1 MSSEEDIW
9 MVNKIVKRCSMVL
22 NTKKMQPETLENHYI
37 PAKIAEIKIQY
48 QVLKK
53 CGANKTFLYC

>member
-1 MSSEEDIW
+1 

-22 NTKKMQPETLENHYI
+22 NIKIMQPETLKNHYL
-37 PAKIAEIKIQY
+37 PAKPAEIKIQY

-53 CGANKTFLYC
+53 CGANKTFPH

>member
-1 MSSEEDIW
+1 
-9 MVNKIVKRCSMVL
+9 
-22 NTKKMQPETLENHYI
+22 MQPETLENHYI

-53 CGANKTFLYC
+53 CGANKTFLYCQRQCEMVKFGKQFGSFL